1 MITGD
6 LVKHKIDPDS
16 FGVVMKVGKM
26 GAKILWLDQDYPMVE
41 DYPITELA
49 VTSSADLDWE
59 NDNVMDYF

>member
-1 MITGD
+1 
-6 LVKHKIDPDS
+6 
-16 FGVVMKVGKM
+16 M

-59 NDNVMDYF
+59 NDNVMD